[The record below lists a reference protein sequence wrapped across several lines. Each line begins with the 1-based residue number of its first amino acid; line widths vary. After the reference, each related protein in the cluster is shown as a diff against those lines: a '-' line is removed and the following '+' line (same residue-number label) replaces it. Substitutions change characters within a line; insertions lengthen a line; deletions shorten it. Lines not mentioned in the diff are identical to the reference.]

1 MKNLGRAFL
10 KARGFGQ
17 RPRKVV
23 TITIYKAETAT
34 LFLC

>member
-1 MKNLGRAFL
+1 MLSARTKNLGRAFL

-23 TITIYKAETAT
+23 FIAN
-34 LFLC
+34 F